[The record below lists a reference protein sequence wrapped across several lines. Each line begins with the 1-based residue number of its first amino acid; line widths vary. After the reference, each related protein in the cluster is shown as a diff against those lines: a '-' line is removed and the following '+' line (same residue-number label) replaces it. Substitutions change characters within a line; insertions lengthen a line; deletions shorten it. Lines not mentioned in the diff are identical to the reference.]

1 MAAQQV
7 NIAVLGGVVVDIRN
21 TIGTGGYGALAL
33 VERRIEIRGFVAEHP
48 QADRLQEASA
58 HFVRIAVDL
67 YFSGIFKF
75 PIAHMVAVVV
85 IVVHR
90 GGKVPVYAERKGTGN
105 GSTCP
110 VNL

>member
-1 MAAQQV
+1 M
-7 NIAVLGGVVVDIRN
+7 I
-21 TIGTGGYGALAL
+21 
-33 VERRIEIRGFVAEHP
+33 
-48 QADRLQEASA
+48 QEASA

-67 YFSGIFKF
+67 YFSGVFKF

-90 GGKVPVYAERKGTGN
+90 GGKVPVYAEGKGAGN

-110 VNL
+110 FNL

>member
-1 MAAQQV
+1 M
-7 NIAVLGGVVVDIRN
+7 
-21 TIGTGGYGALAL
+21 
-33 VERRIEIRGFVAEHP
+33 GFVAEHP

-67 YFSGIFKF
+67 YFSSVFKF

-90 GGKVPVYAERKGTGN
+90 GGKVPVYAEGEGAGTEVLAPLTFRRYCVPEVKLRVIEKLFPRTAVVVGDQER
-105 GSTCP
+105 
-110 VNL
+110 